1 MCREIRISGARH
13 LAVCIL
19 LVLGGA
25 AGAAVAQE
33 SALDFA
39 SLPVDER
46 TPTRS
51 PEASRVLAPQPNDR
65 GDLMSLHAAS
75 VLSWVCRD
83 STVQQK
89 LNETTAGCYRS
100 LWPLVDACT
109 AMLLASAP
117 AAQNRVADG
126 RQDLLTFRASF
137 RACLSAEY
145 AARQESTGAFAGPS
159 IEVGDP
165 DPLASRMP
173 SMPKSV
179 P

>member
-1 MCREIRISGARH
+1 MA
-13 LAVCIL
+13 L
-19 LVLGGA
+19 LLSA
-25 AGAAVAQE
+25 AAEAEPGF
-33 SALDFA
+33 DFMQ
-39 SLPVDER
+39 LPNEA
-46 TPTRS
+46 TTG
-51 PEASRVLAPQPNDR
+51 EASREAVRVLPPQPEDR
-65 GDLMSLHAAS
+65 GDLMALHAAS

-89 LNETTAGCYRS
+89 LDETTAGCYRV
-100 LWPLVDACT
+100 LWPLINACT
-109 AMLLASAP
+109 ARLLASAP

-145 AARQESTGAFAGPS
+145 AAQQNSLGALAGPS
-159 IEVGDP
+159 IEVGSP
-165 DPLASRMP
+165 DPLESRIS